1 MYVPVDGPVA
11 ETVLNFIKSW
21 RSVMEGS
28 SSTVLLTVSLIVS
41 MPRDLQGGADEG
53 WG

>member
-1 MYVPVDGPVA
+1 
-11 ETVLNFIKSW
+11 
-21 RSVMEGS
+21 MEGS

-53 WG
+53 WGQITSEGMAGT